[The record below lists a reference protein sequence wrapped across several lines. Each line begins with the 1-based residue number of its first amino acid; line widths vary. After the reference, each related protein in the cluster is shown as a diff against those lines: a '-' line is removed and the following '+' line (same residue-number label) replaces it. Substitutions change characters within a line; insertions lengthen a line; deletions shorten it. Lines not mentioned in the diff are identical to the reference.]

1 MKITQPFTFAA
12 VGDIII
18 RRAFADGEP
27 GFQALTKVMREA
39 DMTYA
44 NMEGP
49 IVDLAS
55 FSGPLYQDFRG
66 PKTVA
71 DDLKRMGVRMM
82 TTANNH
88 TLDSGAEGMFETHRL
103 LEAAGILHAGSGK
116 NLAEA
121 RMART
126 AATPKGTV
134 AAIGLYAID
143 ASSNPPR
150 TRFYDATATTPGLN
164 PLHLNVWNVVSADQM
179 RALKQIRDSV
189 YARRSEVPLP
199 VAPVPANE
207 PANRLRLFQTGFTVG
222 ARPGDLSY
230 EIDQDDLRAI
240 ITSVRVGKQLAD
252 FLVVGIH
259 CHQNSFAF
267 QAYSHDNH
275 TPDFLIEFAHQM
287 IDNGADAFV
296 GHGVHTLRGD
306 RDLQREANL
315 LRCLEFLLSG
325 RPGGRGDESV
335 RAARRSGRV
344 GTPACQ
350 HGVAAD
356 REPIRRRQAGG
367 SAPLPRRPRAGRNAP
382 HLPGRES
389 VCGVPGDG
397 ASRVG
402 EAPDTLE
409 AVRHENRDRERDGR
423 HPRGGEGRELNAGIR
438 RNADGGFVSPVI
450 PLLLPDPLRR
460 LGESPYSRPR
470 QGVLPAS
477 VRSSGH
483 PFNNA

>member
-1 MKITQPFTFAA
+1 MRISKTARLAALGVIVAGLAATGVLLRGQGAAGGDVVLPQIRHDPAKELAMKITQPFTFAA

-18 RRAFADGEP
+18 RRAFADGDA
-27 GFQALTKVMREA
+27 GYQALTKVMREA

-55 FSGPLYQDFRG
+55 FNGPLYQDFRG

-134 AAIGLYAID
+134 AAIGLYSID

-150 TRFYDATATTPGLN
+150 TRFYGATATTPGLN
-164 PLHLNVWNVVSADQM
+164 PLRLNVLNVVSADQM
-179 RALKQIRDSV
+179 QTLKQIRDSI

-199 VAPVPANE
+199 VAPVPADE

-222 ARPGDLSY
+222 ARPGDLTY

-240 ITSVRVGKQLAD
+240 VTSVRVGKQLAD

-275 TPDFLIEFAHQM
+275 TPDFLIEFAHHM
-287 IDNGADAFV
+287 IDSGADAFV
-296 GHGVHTLRGD
+296 GHGVHTLRGI
-306 RDLQREANL
+306 EIYKGKPI
-315 LRCLEFLLSG
+315 FYGLSNFFYQDG
-325 RPGGRGDESV
+325 PAAEVTNPSAPPGG
-335 RAARRSGRV
+335 
-344 GTPACQ
+344 
-350 HGVAAD
+350 
-356 REPIRRRQAGG
+356 AGG
-367 SAPLPRRPRAGRNAP
+367 SGHQPANK
-382 HLPGRES
+382 ES
-389 VCGVPGDG
+389 LLT
-397 ASRVG
+397 ASRFEGGKLVEVRLYPADLGQDGTRPISKVG
-402 EAPDTLE
+402 NPSAASPEMARRVLE
-409 AVRHENRDRERDGR
+409 KVQVLSKPFGTRIAIEN
-423 HPRGGEGRELNAGIR
+423 GI
-438 RNADGGFVSPVI
+438 GVI
-450 PLLLPDPLRR
+450 RVA
-460 LGESPYSRPR
+460 EK
-470 QGVLPAS
+470 AT
-477 VRSSGH
+477 
-483 PFNNA
+483 N